1 MTMKPKNCR
10 SCGRKFM
17 SEKEEA
23 VDCHICGDVDEPMTF
38 KEVLSESPEVKDYLE
53 GVMKE
58 REQFM
63 KEKLRKHLKLHDRFL
78 FFFYKKLA
86 DYFGGG
92 GRVITLQERGGYND
106 TRVGIQIYDT
116 KYWMNEKEF
125 YTMRNE
131 PMPKMT
137 YTEQVNDKG

>member
-1 MTMKPKNCR
+1 MLP
-10 SCGRKFM
+10 
-17 SEKEEA
+17 
-23 VDCHICGDVDEPMTF
+23 VQ
-38 KEVLSESPEVKDYLE
+38 VLVSRIPVPELPYSI
-53 GVMKE
+53 
-58 REQFM
+58 
-63 KEKLRKHLKLHDRFL
+63 L